1 MENETSIENFINI
14 KKWNKYLTWVF
25 FYQYI
30 FMIKDYCESFYICY
44 LIIILEIPF
53 WEKNTM
59 GIK

>member
-1 MENETSIENFINI
+1 MEQIFN
-14 KKWNKYLTWVF
+14 VGF

-44 LIIILEIPF
+44 LIIILEIPI